1 MLLNII
7 ICAVSLVAVVPAV
20 PARGISNDVPRPN
33 GGGDS
38 EGTFGPT
45 CRTTNSI
52 SKMVS
57 ASDII
62 VEAGVVAVTPP
73 RNNIYAVTL
82 KVQRV
87 LKDDGE
93 YKTAKTGQR
102 LQLLFIKPKK
112 TSGRPELRSL
122 GTAKSYLEACI
133 YEMDLKVI
141 YSISFKKKHSN
152 NDVYTFILYEAF
164 IIYFFHYLGW

>member
-7 ICAVSLVAVVPAV
+7 ICAVSLMLVVPAV
-20 PARGISNDVPRPN
+20 PARGISNDVPRPR
-33 GGGDS
+33 GGDS
-38 EGTFGPT
+38 KGTFGPT

-57 ASDII
+57 ASDIV

-141 YSISFKKKHSN
+141 FRLLFFK
-152 NDVYTFILYEAF
+152 
-164 IIYFFHYLGW
+164 

>member
-1 MLLNII
+1 MTYKLTRTFKMLLNII

-133 YEMDLKVI
+133 YEMDLKV
-141 YSISFKKKHSN
+141 
-152 NDVYTFILYEAF
+152 LYYIKF
-164 IIYFFHYLGW
+164 YK

>member
-7 ICAVSLVAVVPAV
+7 ICAVSLVVVVPAV
-20 PARGISNDVPRPN
+20 PARGISNDVPRPS
-33 GGGDS
+33 GES

-141 YSISFKKKHSN
+141 Y
-152 NDVYTFILYEAF
+152 FILLNF
-164 IIYFFHYLGW
+164 